1 MRSFSERNEKM
12 NMNKVLFGLASAACV
27 ACVTGCRTPTTRI
40 DLRNDTGAQVAAID
54 YRDLQEAASAMLQ
67 SLLRSGRLDRTDGQ
81 MYVLAIG
88 KVKNDTMQRFDTDTL
103 TSYITEELMNS
114 GKVMVT
120 SAMADSADNRDN
132 MVYGARSVR
141 GNAEFNQATVAKTGQ
156 LVAPTHSLFGKII
169 QREIHMDNGDKQI
182 EYYFQLRITEIASG
196 LQWWQK
202 QHLIGKRTDG
212 RTPTW

>member
-1 MRSFSERNEKM
+1 MKKILSGFA
-12 NMNKVLFGLASAACV
+12 LAALAV
-27 ACVTGCRTPTTRI
+27 VITGCATPTTRI
-40 DLRNDTGAQVAAID
+40 DTRNDRGPQVASLD

-67 SLLRSGRLDRTDGQ
+67 SLFRSGRLDRADGQ
-81 MYVLAIG
+81 AYVMTVG
-88 KVKNDTMQRFDTDTL
+88 KVKNDTPQRFDTDTL

-120 SAMADSADNRDN
+120 SAMAATDDNRDE
-132 MVYGARSVR
+132 MVNAARSVR

-156 LVAPTHSLFGKII
+156 LVAPTHSIYGKII
-169 QREIHMDNGDKQI
+169 QREIRMDKGDKQI
-182 EYYFQLRITEIASG
+182 EYYFQLRIVELATG

>member
-1 MRSFSERNEKM
+1 MKKILS
-12 NMNKVLFGLASAACV
+12 GLALTAMAV
-27 ACVTGCRTPTTRI
+27 VITGCATPTTRI
-40 DLRNDTGAQVAAID
+40 DTRNDRGPQVAGLD

-67 SLLRSGRLDRTDGQ
+67 SLFRSGRLDRTDGQ
-81 MYVLAIG
+81 AYVMTVG
-88 KVKNDTMQRFDTDTL
+88 KVKNDTPQRFDTDTL

-120 SAMADSADNRDN
+120 SAMAATADNRDE
-132 MVYGARSVR
+132 MVNAARSVR

-156 LVAPTHSLFGKII
+156 LVAPTHSIYGKII
-169 QREIHMDNGDKQI
+169 QREIRMDNGDKQI
-182 EYYFQLRITEIASG
+182 EYYFQLRIVELATG

>member
-1 MRSFSERNEKM
+1 MKRILS
-12 NMNKVLFGLASAACV
+12 GLALFTAAV
-27 ACVTGCRTPTTRI
+27 AITGCQTPTTRI
-40 DLRNDTGAQVAAID
+40 DTRNDTGAQVAAID
-54 YRDLQEAASAMLQ
+54 YRDLQEAASVMLQ
-67 SLLRSGRLDRTDGQ
+67 SLFRSGRLDRNDGQ
-81 MYVLAIG
+81 MYVLAVG

-141 GNAEFNQATVAKTGQ
+141 GNDEFNQTTVAKKGQ

-169 QREIHMDNGDKQI
+169 QREIRMDNGDKQI

-212 RTPTW
+212 RTPTF

>member
-1 MRSFSERNEKM
+1 MKKILSGFA
-12 NMNKVLFGLASAACV
+12 LAAMAV
-27 ACVTGCRTPTTRI
+27 VITGCATPTTRI
-40 DLRNDTGAQVAAID
+40 DTHNDRGPQVAGLD

-67 SLLRSGRLDRTDGQ
+67 SLFRSGRLDRTDGQ
-81 MYVLAIG
+81 AYVMTVG
-88 KVKNDTMQRFDTDTL
+88 KVKNDTPQRFDTDTL

-120 SAMADSADNRDN
+120 SAMAASADNRDE
-132 MVYGARSVR
+132 MVNAARSVR

-156 LVAPTHSLFGKII
+156 LVAPTHSIYGKII
-169 QREIHMDNGDKQI
+169 QREIRMDNGDKQI
-182 EYYFQLRITEIASG
+182 EYYFQLRIVELASG